1 VTRRCALKRK
11 RSSRKRG
18 HASRARSCTT
28 PLREPARCRCDS
40 PGIVVSPA
48 FASKPEPVRQS
59 EVWRRLLDALS
70 DEEHAQVAFVYTNT
84 PEEKAEAERE
94 AAARG

>member
-1 VTRRCALKRK
+1 MMSEVLHEER
-11 RSSRKRG
+11 
-18 HASRARSCTT
+18 
-28 PLREPARCRCDS
+28 LREVSSGVEGATEIVVWREGNKLL
-40 PGIVVSPA
+40 GIVVSPA
-48 FASKPEPVRQS
+48 FAGKGEHVRQS

-94 AAARG
+94 AAAGG

>member
-1 VTRRCALKRK
+1 
-11 RSSRKRG
+11 
-18 HASRARSCTT
+18 
-28 PLREPARCRCDS
+28 
-40 PGIVVSPA
+40 VVSPA

>member
-1 VTRRCALKRK
+1 MISEVLHEER
-11 RSSRKRG
+11 
-18 HASRARSCTT
+18 
-28 PLREPARCRCDS
+28 LREILSGVEGATEIVVWREGNKLL
-40 PGIVVSPA
+40 GIVVSPA
-48 FASKPEPVRQS
+48 FASKPEFVRQN